1 MANNDANADKMG
13 LIVNVK
19 YDTNVPPHV
28 IAIPSP
34 RVIIQQAVVVVDNR
48 PPMGSP
54 HNSPKRIARPIP
66 RRCERHKVRAIQH
79 TMRMM

>member
-1 MANNDANADKMG
+1 MANNDANADNTG

-28 IAIPSP
+28 ITIPSP
-34 RVIIQQAVVVVDNR
+34 RVMAQRAVVVVDNR

-54 HNSPKRIARPIP
+54 RRTLERTRCPACTPLKKRQRDSAKLGIG
-66 RRCERHKVRAIQH
+66 
-79 TMRMM
+79 

>member
-1 MANNDANADKMG
+1 MANNDANADKIG

-34 RVIIQQAVVVVDNR
+34 RVIIQRVLVVGNT
-48 PPMGSP
+48 
-54 HNSPKRIARPIP
+54 
-66 RRCERHKVRAIQH
+66 RHRD
-79 TMRMM
+79 

>member
-1 MANNDANADKMG
+1 MANNDANADNTG

-28 IAIPSP
+28 ITIPSP
-34 RVIIQQAVVVVDNR
+34 RVMAQRAVVVVDNR

-54 HNSPKRIARPIP
+54 RRTLASIPYQACTPLKKRQRD
-66 RRCERHKVRAIQH
+66 
-79 TMRMM
+79 